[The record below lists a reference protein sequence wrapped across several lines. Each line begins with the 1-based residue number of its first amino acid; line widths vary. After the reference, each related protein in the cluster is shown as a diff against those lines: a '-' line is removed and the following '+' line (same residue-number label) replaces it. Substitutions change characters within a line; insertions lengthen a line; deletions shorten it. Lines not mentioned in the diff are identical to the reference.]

1 MIREL
6 CLVSAVFTELD
17 NGVMPYAPDTIMN
30 PHGFPSR
37 MTVGKMIELLAG
49 KVCSFSILLV
59 QLGLSAHTHIIV
71 GGCTCG
77 QTPIWHRLRRVQ
89 GQLIVSDL

>member
-1 MIREL
+1 MIKEL

-17 NGVMPYAPDTIMN
+17 NGGVMPYAPDTIMN

-49 KVCSFSILLV
+49 KVCSFSILP
-59 QLGLSAHTHIIV
+59 
-71 GGCTCG
+71 CN
-77 QTPIWHRLRRVQ
+77 
-89 GQLIVSDL
+89 